1 MTGKTG
7 RSRVLDEFYA
17 VIKAL
22 IEIRAQRCDDL
33 ARHLTIGIA
42 AQKRT
47 GQDSLVTPFL
57 PQLMK
62 LPLLCM
68 ILSVAVT
75 GSAASPPPEFP
86 KWSELPP
93 LPNALGVAGPFAGI
107 HKDTLFV
114 GGGANFPKPI
124 WESSKQWHDTVYVM
138 DKYDDGYRWSKA
150 GKLPQPTGYGATVS
164 TRYGVICM
172 GGNDAS
178 NTFSQ
183 VYELSWDRDQQK
195 LTQRSLPSLPRPCAY
210 GSATLAGNTIYLAGG
225 QSGSGIDSAMRNFW
239 SLDLTDRLE
248 PQRFH
253 WRQLAPWPGPN
264 RAFNITVA
272 AKNGEDMCVYVMSG
286 RRQEGEDVQ
295 FLTDVWEY
303 HTKTRT
309 WRPCAD
315 MPAGR
320 MAGIGAVGDSGEIHI
335 LGGADG
341 SLWDKAPALGNNHP
355 GFPLESY
362 QFTTRTE
369 VWKSTGAMPANH
381 VTTSALVWD
390 GNFIIP
396 SGEIRPRVRSPKIW
410 AVEYSS
416 RRARLLELMKRRRDQ
431 PTR

>member
-1 MTGKTG
+1 
-7 RSRVLDEFYA
+7 
-17 VIKAL
+17 
-22 IEIRAQRCDDL
+22 
-33 ARHLTIGIA
+33 
-42 AQKRT
+42 
-47 GQDSLVTPFL
+47 
-57 PQLMK
+57 MK
-62 LPLLCM
+62 LPALFLM
-68 ILSVAVT
+68 IAIALP
-75 GSAASPPPEFP
+75 GSAASPSPESL
-86 KWSELPP
+86 KWDELPP
-93 LPNALGVAGPFAGI
+93 LPNELGVAGPFAGI

-150 GKLPQPTGYGATVS
+150 GKLPQPTGYGANVS
-164 TRYGVICM
+164 TRHGVICM

-183 VYELSWDRDQQK
+183 VYELSWDRDQQE
-195 LTQRSLPSLPRPCAY
+195 LTRRELPSLPRPCAY

-225 QSGSGIDSAMRNFW
+225 QSHSGIDSAMRNFW
-239 SLDLTDRLE
+239 SLDLSERLN
-248 PQRFH
+248 PAKFRWH
-253 WRQLAPWPGPN
+253 QLAPWPGPN

-272 AKNGEDMCVYVMSG
+272 AKNGADTCVYVMSG
-286 RRQEGEDVQ
+286 RRQQGEDVQ

-303 HTKTRT
+303 NTQSRV

-315 MPAGR
+315 MPACR
-320 MAGIGAVGDSGEIHI
+320 MAGIGAAGNLGEIHI

-341 SLWDKAPALGNNHP
+341 SLWDKAPALGDKHP

-362 QFTTRTE
+362 QFNTRTE
-369 VWKSTGAMPANH
+369 VWKSTGPMAANH

-390 GNFIIP
+390 GKFIIP

-416 RRARLLELMKRRRDQ
+416 TRHARLLELLKRRREQ
-431 PTR
+431 SNR